1 MQSIYLFIYLLML
14 YLTTPVALNLQ
25 CPTYHMTLMRAAS
38 TYSLAKVIHDG
49 LKHQNWTCRSQDGQR
64 LSREEA
70 IAIPQTKPETRDS
83 IAAMLL
89 PVAWPKRPPNVM
101 MGDRQAKYKNIHEAM
116 HCRASA
122 SFMSDQYL
130 YSEQNAVHKQL

>member
-1 MQSIYLFIYLLML
+1 MMVSN
-14 YLTTPVALNLQ
+14 TRTGPVDPRMVSG
-25 CPTYHMTLMRAAS
+25 CPE
-38 TYSLAKVIHDG
+38 K
-49 LKHQNWTCRSQDGQR
+49 KPQP
-64 LSREEA
+64 
-70 IAIPQTKPETRDS
+70 IPQTKPETRDS

-122 SFMSDQYL
+122 SLMSDQYL